1 MGYEFLEHTADVRF
15 RATGE
20 TLADLLASAGEALT
34 ASMIDLD
41 TVREEET
48 RPVEAEGEDL
58 EELLF
63 DWLDELIFLFSAHT
77 FVTRKLQVE
86 PVEKRGGEYRARGT
100 AAGEEADLER
110 HAFETEVKAV
120 SYHGMEVEE
129 TDAGWE
135 ATVILDV

>member
-1 MGYEFLEHTADVRF
+1 MGYEFLEHTADVQF

-20 TLADLLASAGEALT
+20 TLEELFASSGEALI
-34 ASMIDLD
+34 ASMLDLD
-41 TVREEET
+41 AIREEEK
-48 RPVEAEGEDL
+48 RELEASGGDL

-63 DWLDELIFLFSAHT
+63 NWLDEVIFLVSAEVYVAHK
-77 FVTRKLQVE
+77 FE
-86 PVEKRGGEYRARGT
+86 VEKVERRNGEYSVRGT
-100 AAGEEADLER
+100 ASGEQADPER
-110 HAFETEVKAV
+110 HRFETEVKAV